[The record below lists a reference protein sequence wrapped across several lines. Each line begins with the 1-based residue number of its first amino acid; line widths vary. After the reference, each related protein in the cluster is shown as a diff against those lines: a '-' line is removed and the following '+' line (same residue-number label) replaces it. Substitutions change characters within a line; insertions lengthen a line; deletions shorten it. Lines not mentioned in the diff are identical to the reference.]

1 MPVACLLKSGIVVV
15 TLVHSFVPYKKQY
28 TLFYIRF
35 AVVFGLLVL
44 VPNLKHKKA
53 IPMAMGY
60 CFLNLLSSKT
70 EADVEVVDEKASPKT
85 PTST

>member
-1 MPVACLLKSGIVVV
+1 
-15 TLVHSFVPYKKQY
+15 
-28 TLFYIRF
+28 
-35 AVVFGLLVL
+35 
-44 VPNLKHKKA
+44 
-53 IPMAMGY
+53 MAMAY